1 MKVTRRSYRQTF
13 QYIVAGLLV
22 MVFATSAFAQE
33 KSPMEVVKARSSEL
47 TTILGEPDTAA
58 RTERVNKALYET
70 VDFGEL
76 ATRALGKHWT
86 KRTDAERAEFLDLLQ
101 RLLQANYS
109 KQISGRKLGKDYTL
123 EYGDERI
130 RDDRAVV
137 KVTVKYDK
145 KKHPVLYRLTK
156 KGNNWVVYDLVIDDV
171 SLEETY
177 REGYVPIIE
186 EDGWDGLIDLMKERL
201 AEFEKPAEKAKP
213 KKAEKTEKAPKTTK
227 KAAPAKT
234 K

>member
-1 MKVTRRSYRQTF
+1 MKVTHRSYRQAF

-22 MVFATSAFAQE
+22 MLFTASAFAQE
-33 KSPMEVVKARSSEL
+33 KSPLEVVKARSSEL
-47 TTILGEPDTAA
+47 TTILGEPDSAE
-58 RTERVNKALYET
+58 RSERVNKALYDT
-70 VDFGEL
+70 VDFSEL

-86 KRTDAERAEFLDLLQ
+86 NRTEAERAEFLDLLQ

-109 KQISGRKLGKDYTL
+109 QQISGRKLGKDYTL

-130 RDDRAVV
+130 RGDRAVV
-137 KVTVKYDK
+137 KMTVKYDK
-145 KKHPVLYRLTK
+145 KKHPVTYRLTK
-156 KGNNWVVYDLVIDDV
+156 KGNTWVVYDLVIDDV

-186 EDGWDGLIDLMKERL
+186 EDGWDGLIQLMKDRL
-201 AEFEKPAEKAKP
+201 AELEKPTAKS
-213 KKAEKTEKAPKTTK
+213 KSQKAEKTSKSTK
-227 KAAPAKT
+227 KTAPEKS

>member
-1 MKVTRRSYRQTF
+1 MKATGRSYRQIF
-13 QYIVAGLLV
+13 HYIVAGLLV
-22 MVFATSAFAQE
+22 LSFSTSVFAQDKT
-33 KSPMEVVKARSSEL
+33 PLEVVKARSADL
-47 TTILGEPDTAA
+47 TTILGEPDSAA
-58 RTERVNKALYET
+58 RSERVNKALYET

-86 KRTDAERAEFLDLLQ
+86 NRTEAERTEFLDLLQ

-109 KQISGRKLGKDYTL
+109 KQLSGRKLGKDYTL

-137 KVTVKYDK
+137 KMTVKYDK
-145 KKHPVLYRLTK
+145 KKHPVTYRLTQ
-156 KGNNWVVYDLVIDDV
+156 KGNSWVVYDLVIDDV

-186 EDGWDGLIDLMKERL
+186 EDGWDGLITLMKERL
-201 AEFEKPAEKAKP
+201 AELEKPAAKS
-213 KKAEKTEKAPKTTK
+213 K
-227 KAAPAKT
+227 
-234 K
+234 